1 MPNGV
6 KVHVLNVGQ
15 GMGNFIE
22 VYGDGLDKPPT
33 KTFIYDLGS
42 EKGKA
47 TFGPPAIE
55 FIINRLK
62 AMATPRID
70 LITFSHGDKDHWNL
84 FRDLIGECDEKLPD
98 LQYGDV
104 YFGGCK
110 DQYDYG
116 SSVYNV
122 LGDLEKRKA
131 SIQGPFPDA
140 ASDFYQKIGS
150 SWRCLAN
157 LDGLIVRLLL
167 ANVDEGI
174 VLSDSSTYSEFS
186 NKNSVSA
193 VVVCEYA
200 DNRFILTGDA
210 TGLTISKINAL
221 IKQQGI
227 SDQVNNTFLMIVPH
241 HGSAVTLKYE
251 GDYAAAQ
258 TFATYCDANSIA
270 ASADFRIGFFHP
282 DYAMLQI
289 FCNPKLFV
297 PMPLQIGTGGYTP
310 PNTEANYPDHLYVA
324 YNKSGWDTYK
334 TQENIYTTQYSS
346 SSPVGV
352 WTFTVDESGAKTT
365 ERIPDEALAAISP
378 LQTCIGTAREIAR
391 QQAYRGPSSSTPV
404 NTSNMSP
411 VYKVLRKKRA
421 PGSDVGMYPPK
432 Q

>member
-1 MPNGV
+1 MPKGV

-22 VYGDGLDKPPT
+22 VYGNGLDQSPT
-33 KTFIYDLGS
+33 KAFIYDLGS
-42 EKGKA
+42 EKGHSLY
-47 TFGPPAIE
+47 GPPAID

-62 AMATPRID
+62 TMATPRID

-84 FRDLIGECDEKLPD
+84 FRDLIGECDKNLPK

-116 SSVYNV
+116 SASYNV
-122 LGDLEKRKA
+122 LSELQKRKA
-131 SIQGPFPDA
+131 TIKGAFPDA

-150 SWRCLAN
+150 SWSYFAN

-174 VLSDSSTYSEFS
+174 VLSDSKTFSEFS

-200 DNRFILTGDA
+200 GNRFVLTGDA

-227 SDQVNNTFLMIVPH
+227 SDQVNKTFLMIVPH

-251 GDYAAAQ
+251 GDYAAAK

-270 ASADFRIGFFHP
+270 ASADFRKGFFHP
-282 DYAMLQI
+282 DYAILQI
-289 FCNPKLFV
+289 FSNPKLFA

-324 YNKSGWDTYK
+324 YNKSDWDTYK
-334 TQENIYTTQYSS
+334 TKENIYTTQYSS
-346 SSPVGV
+346 SSPVDV
-352 WTFTVDESGAKTT
+352 WTFTVDESGTQTT
-365 ERIPDEALAAISP
+365 ERIPNSPLKALPPVPMNSRINLAATTGFAFNI
-378 LQTCIGTAREIAR
+378 
-391 QQAYRGPSSSTPV
+391 
-404 NTSNMSP
+404 SP
-411 VYKVLRKKRA
+411 VYKALRKKRA
-421 PGSDVGMYPPK
+421 PGSDVGLFPLK